1 MDPTL
6 EDVHAS
12 RNYTTPMN
20 KFPENRVFCFY
31 VRFFCT
37 DYIIQKKFK
46 ITTGVILSTK
56 MTTTAILDG
65 TVKR

>member
-37 DYIIQKKFK
+37 VEDGE
-46 ITTGVILSTK
+46 TVEGN
-56 MTTTAILDG
+56 TTTYDESSIKFPWLESSQEL
-65 TVKR
+65 